1 MSKQASKSVSQSVSQ
16 FGSKSIA
23 PSGTPS
29 IVPAARKSSG
39 GNGVAT
45 SARGSSP
52 AGKPIVRSAG
62 TPTLKAGS
70 TQSAKTSQASGSTKA
85 ASKASTKA
93 STKVSTKSSTGAST
107 GASPIASPASTQ
119 PAAKQ
124 PITKRARVGG
134 VRPGLPASGARKAQ
148 QVDVAVTIEVDA
160 ITEAVTPVAARTVSK
175 STASS
180 SPTSSSSTSS
190 ATASNAAKTR
200 GANAPTKPRSLSERP
215 IDEIWREYRATPTS
229 EVRHFLI
236 ARHLDLVAYA
246 AERLHKRLPS
256 EVEINDLKSAGA
268 FGLMDAVE
276 SFDPD
281 RGVKFE
287 TFCTQR
293 IRGAMFDELRSM
305 DWVPRLVRS
314 RTAKVDKVR
323 KSIEMETGN
332 RPTEE
337 EVASRLNVSGDEF
350 EKLQK
355 DSRPVSMVS
364 LTRKCFETDSSKDV
378 REIDVVEDGR
388 QENPLQAVQKQDLQ
402 ALITKGLS
410 RAERLIVIL
419 YYYEEMTMKEIG
431 ATLDLSESRVSQMH
445 SSILA
450 RLKAQMQH
458 REPTE
463 E

>member
-1 MSKQASKSVSQSVSQ
+1 V
-16 FGSKSIA
+16 
-23 PSGTPS
+23 
-29 IVPAARKSSG
+29 
-39 GNGVAT
+39 
-45 SARGSSP
+45 
-52 AGKPIVRSAG
+52 
-62 TPTLKAGS
+62 
-70 TQSAKTSQASGSTKA
+70 
-85 ASKASTKA
+85 
-93 STKVSTKSSTGAST
+93 
-107 GASPIASPASTQ
+107 
-119 PAAKQ
+119 
-124 PITKRARVGG
+124 TKRARNGAMSLPGVLGAAGTTAGRLSKSAAAQSVG
-134 VRPGLPASGARKAQ
+134 VE
-148 QVDVAVTIEVDA
+148 I
-160 ITEAVTPVAARTVSK
+160 EAVEIEAVEIEAVSIVETTLPQRSIQK
-175 STASS
+175 AS
-180 SPTSSSSTSS
+180 
-190 ATASNAAKTR
+190 ASNAAATR
-200 GANAPTKPRSLSERP
+200 AAKEPSKPLPLSERP
-215 IDEIWREYRATPTS
+215 IDQIWREYRANPT
-229 EVRHFLI
+229 EELRNFLI

-323 KSIEMETGN
+323 KSIEMETGA

-337 EVASRLNVSGDEF
+337 EVAARLNVSGDEF

-355 DSRPVSMVS
+355 DSRPISMVS

-378 REIDVVEDGR
+378 REIDVVEDNR
-388 QENPLQAVQKQDLQ
+388 QENPQQAVQKQDLQ

-458 REPTE
+458 REQSE